1 MCYSVSFD
9 DCVFVVCFFF
19 KQKTAYE
26 MRISDWSSDVC
37 SSDLIMPD
45 GRSIVLERLPGAD
58 GAGFAGLQD
67 GVNQHWGNL
76 LKAAAVSTLLGLGAE
91 LGADSEDDLTRALR
105 RGSQDTISQTGQ
117 QIVRRQLNVQPTLT
131 IRPGHPLRVVITS
144 DLVLRSEAH
153 TSELQ

>member
-1 MCYSVSFD
+1 
-9 DCVFVVCFFF
+9 
-19 KQKTAYE
+19 
-26 MRISDWSSDVC
+26 
-37 SSDLIMPD
+37 MPD

-105 RGSQDTISQTGQ
+105 RGSQDTISQNGQ
-117 QIVRRQLNVQPTLT
+117 PIVRRQLNLQTTLT
-131 IRPGHPLRVVITS
+131 LRQGHPLRAVITPE
-144 DLVLRSEAH
+144 LVAEPTRGKQLPTGPRGSPR
-153 TSELQ
+153 TK